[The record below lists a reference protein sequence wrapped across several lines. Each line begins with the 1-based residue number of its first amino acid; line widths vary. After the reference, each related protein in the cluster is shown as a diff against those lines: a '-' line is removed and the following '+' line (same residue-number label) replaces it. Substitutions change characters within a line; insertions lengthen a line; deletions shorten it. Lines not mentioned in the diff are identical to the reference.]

1 MTIWIATLCGGVGGS
16 IRGILALYRGITT
29 WLQQRRTVHASPVPR
44 PRFAEAADWTAEL
57 VGMAAQIVIGALVGF
72 FLTNAGTVTGV
83 SGAILAGLSG
93 PAILAQLGE
102 VRLTQHLVAG
112 TPDDQVPPLEDR
124 MGDGVGGEVRR
135 GD

>member
-29 WLQQRRTVHASPVPR
+29 WLQQRRTVLGSPLGR
-44 PRFAEAADWTAEL
+44 PRLADAADWTAEL
-57 VGMAAQIVIGALVGF
+57 VGMAAQIVIGGLVGF

-83 SGAILAGLSG
+83 AGAILAGVSA

-102 VRLTQHLVAG
+102 VRLTQNLVAG
-112 TPDDQVPPLEDR
+112 ATDDQVPPVADLRD
-124 MGDGVGGEVRR
+124 DGVDNGVRHGE
-135 GD
+135 